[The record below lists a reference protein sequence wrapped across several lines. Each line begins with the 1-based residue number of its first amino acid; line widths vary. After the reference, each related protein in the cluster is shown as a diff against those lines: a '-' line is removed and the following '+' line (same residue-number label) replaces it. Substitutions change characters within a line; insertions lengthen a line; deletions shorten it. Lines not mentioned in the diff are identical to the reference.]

1 MSNLVGNPK
10 GQFSHDAA
18 HVIFPGIS
26 DMTVGRLSDFKS
38 ADDEDIDS
46 TQTVIKKKTG
56 PKVVKF

>member
-1 MSNLVGNPK
+1 
-10 GQFSHDAA
+10 
-18 HVIFPGIS
+18 
-26 DMTVGRLSDFKS
+26 MTVGRLTDCKS